1 MHVWRPGV
9 ISNLKRCRPQNHPQH
24 HYNYWTPISLQL
36 ERSPTRPQTL
46 TKKVKFSD
54 LPFNASE
61 TPWQSPKEMIDR
73 WTYGS
78 LLRSSHPSKT
88 TTRNPRLTSEGGGAS
103 LPLFPHGAPY
113 QRPPVHH
120 PSAPPTLSPVGTPP
134 NDPPRVI
141 PRVSPPGTPGAPP
154 KCAPHDIPRGIFTLP
169 PREAA
174 KSGAGGENEV
184 KDLVR
189 PPSTPEDAA

>member
-1 MHVWRPGV
+1 MWRPGV

-24 HYNYWTPISLQL
+24 HCNYWTPISLQL

-78 LLRSSHPSKT
+78 SIKSSHPSKT

-120 PSAPPTLSPVGTPP
+120 PSAPPTLSPVGVLP
-134 NDPPRVI
+134 NDPPRVV
-141 PRVSPPGTPGAPP
+141 PRVPPPRNPRRTPKVCPPRHPPWYLHLAPQGGSKFRSRRGEWSERSRAPP
-154 KCAPHDIPRGIFTLP
+154 VN
-169 PREAA
+169 
-174 KSGAGGENEV
+174 S
-184 KDLVR
+184 
-189 PPSTPEDAA
+189 